1 MLLRLPKPLHGWR
14 AFFGEV
20 GVVVLG
26 VLIALGASELIR
38 QREERA
44 VSHKAHDNIRA
55 EIGEALG
62 RMESRMAIQPCVDRR
77 IGEISVALI
86 AADRG
91 EPIPPFAWVGRP
103 QFWSL
108 SDTRWDTATQSG
120 GTFLF
125 TADDQADYSQ
135 IYTGIR
141 DFEDLMREEQGAWA
155 DLRSLTE
162 MRNLEAPQRAFL
174 TRALQS
180 ARFTSFRMSVIL
192 VQRRDSAKELG
203 IAPIPTRSKGSRS
216 ICVDRQTPRDIA
228 QRQSGT
234 PYREPD

>member
-14 AFFGEV
+14 AFAGEV
-20 GVVVLG
+20 GVIVIG

-44 VSHKAHDNIRA
+44 QSRKAHANIRA

-62 RMESRMAIQPCVDRR
+62 RMQSRMAIQDCVDRR

-91 EPIPPFAWVGRP
+91 QPVPAFSWVGRP
-103 QFWSL
+103 QYWTL
-108 SDTRWDTATQSG
+108 SDTRWETASNSG
-120 GTFLF
+120 GTSLFDPDTQASYSFL
-125 TADDQADYSQ
+125 YS
-135 IYTGIR
+135 GIR
-141 DFEDLMREEQGAWA
+141 DFEHHEQQEQLAWA
-155 DLRSLTE
+155 ALRSLTE

-174 TRALQS
+174 TQALQG
-180 ARFTSFRMSVIL
+180 ARFAAFRMGVIF
-192 VQRRDSAKELG
+192 VQRVDRAKEMG
-203 IAPIPTRSKGSRS
+203 IAPSPTQSIGSRS
-216 ICVDRQTPRDIA
+216 ICVSRDTPRDIA
-228 QRQSGT
+228 NRQSG